1 MYFLEPGVVLVGPS
15 FDGIATR
22 AAGRV
27 PGLSAEEYLRESILD
42 PDAYVVDGFPA
53 GQMLQNFSEL
63 LTEEEIDSLV
73 AFLLT
78 LE

>member
-1 MYFLEPGVVLVGPS
+1 MRVEIDSRFYDGDLEIVS
-15 FDGIATR
+15 AFI
-22 AAGRV
+22 
-27 PGLSAEEYLRESILD
+27 PGLTAEEYLRESIVD

-53 GQMLQNFSEL
+53 GQMLPHYLDILSDED
-63 LTEEEIDSLV
+63 IDNLV